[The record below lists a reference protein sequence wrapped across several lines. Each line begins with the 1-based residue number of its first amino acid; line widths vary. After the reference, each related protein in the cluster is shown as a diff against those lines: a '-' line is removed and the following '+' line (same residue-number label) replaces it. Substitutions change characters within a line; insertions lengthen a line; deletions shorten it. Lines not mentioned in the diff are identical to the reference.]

1 MKDEYAK
8 DEYTD
13 GKDYLDDG
21 EEEDDEE
28 SEFEQ
33 EEREKDK
40 RHGNTKLLTAIQ
52 VIGSLIVL
60 AAAVALRFSGSGDYE
75 KVRAWYFSAVN
86 DSLITEEQSSTVKH
100 TVVGLWTTWQG
111 QEQPRR
117 QLKARSPACLHPQ
130 NPVQSA
136 EKPPCDILC
145 WQMPRFRWSSIP
157 GGCRF
162 AAYP

>member
-13 GKDYLDDG
+13 EKDYLDDG

-40 RHGNTKLLTAIQ
+40 RHGNPKLLTAIQ

-100 TVVGLWTTWQG
+100 TVVGLWNHVAGAGTASSSTESSQSSVS
-111 QEQPRR
+111 
-117 QLKARSPACLHPQ
+117 SPAESRSVSGKTAL
-130 NPVQSA
+130 
-136 EKPPCDILC
+136 
-145 WQMPRFRWSSIP
+145 
-157 GGCRF
+157 
-162 AAYP
+162 